1 VSGGAQFPPQQR
13 ERPGTT
19 GRMEPRP
26 REVLAPVAGETL
38 PG

>member
-1 VSGGAQFPPQQR
+1 VSGGAQFPPQQG